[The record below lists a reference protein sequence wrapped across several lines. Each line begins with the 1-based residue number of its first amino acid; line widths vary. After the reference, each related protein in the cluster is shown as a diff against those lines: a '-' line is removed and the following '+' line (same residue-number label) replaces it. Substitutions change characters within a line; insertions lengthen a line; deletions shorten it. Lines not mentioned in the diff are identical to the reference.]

1 MQKNH
6 QTDRG
11 HEHKGS
17 GAPITPAGSSSGQ
30 HGANAAAKDAHLKE
44 ASLGGNRTGE
54 VSATLKIAQAHRDA
68 ANETSP
74 ENNEQPKTLPEVDQT
89 QDHSIQ
95 VQVNTGHNIQGSEKL
110 DHYVQ
115 NAVNASLGRF
125 EKQVTRVEI
134 HLSDEHASKSHG
146 DEKRCLL
153 EARPAGHQPLVVS
166 HIGATID
173 EAVDGAVDMMEKL
186 LDRTFE
192 KLHDHKGRASLGEG
206 MVS

>member
-11 HEHKGS
+11 HEHKGA
-17 GAPITPAGSSSGQ
+17 GAPTTPAGSSSGQ
-30 HGANAAAKDAHLKE
+30 LGAKAAAKDAHLKE
-44 ASLGGNRTGE
+44 AGLGGNRTGE
-54 VSATLKIAQAHRDA
+54 VSATVKHAQAHRDA

-74 ENNEQPKTLPEVDQT
+74 ESNEQPKTSPEADHPR
-89 QDHSIQ
+89 DHSIQ
-95 VQVNTGHNIQGSEKL
+95 VQVNTGHNIHGSEKL
-110 DHYVQ
+110 DLYVQ
-115 NAVNASLGRF
+115 DAVNASLGRF
-125 EKQVTRVEI
+125 DKQVTRVEI

-153 EARPAGHQPLVVS
+153 EARPAGHQPLVVT
-166 HIGATID
+166 HIGATIN

-192 KLHDHKGRASLGEG
+192 KLHDPKGRASRGKDLAL
-206 MVS
+206 